1 MTKMSKRGFTLIE
14 LLVVIAI
21 IGILAAIL
29 LPALARA
36 REAAR
41 RASCQN
47 NLKQLGLVCKM
58 FANESKGQ
66 TYPQPYQ
73 DYRRAYTD
81 VRWWSNISW
90 VELYP
95 EYNSDYNLHAC
106 PSAPPGDGA
115 VEYDYP
121 EMRGVHS
128 TWRNSSHPVLKAMG
142 QRMFD
147 LAGETSGNAQDV
159 VIGGD
164 GQAKPDQSCAP
175 GGEALAAGV
184 CAPTFFYD
192 TYAYTGVVVPLTAMA
207 TDNIN
212 GAADLEL
219 MADAFYA
226 RSHANAGDIDVTTS
240 TGSWKLLNM
249 REGVERFMITDIN
262 NAAGSAKAQ
271 SEILLLRDEAFVD
284 SYDPATSATADVY
297 EFNHIPGGCNVLFM
311 DGHVEFI
318 KYPGEL
324 GKRNWFL
331 TPANMVNS
339 AW

>member
-1 MTKMSKRGFTLIE
+1 MSAISKKGFTLIE

-58 FANESKGQ
+58 YANESEGEK
-66 TYPQPYQ
+66 YPQPYQ

-95 EYNSDYNLHAC
+95 EYNTDYNLHSC
-106 PSAPPGDGA
+106 PSGPDDAT
-115 VEYDYP
+115 VTYDYA

-128 TWRNSSHPVLKAMG
+128 TWRNSDHPVLKPLG

-147 LAGETSGNAQDV
+147 AMGETPNNAQDV
-159 VIGGD
+159 AFGD

-184 CAPTFFYD
+184 CAPTFFFD
-192 TYAYTGVVVPLTAMA
+192 SYAYTGVVVPLNSMA
-207 TDNIN
+207 TDAVT
-212 GAADLEL
+212 GTADLL
-219 MADAFYA
+219 ILADAFYG
-226 RSHANAGDIDVTTS
+226 RPHNAGNNNIDVTTS
-240 TGSWKLLNM
+240 TGAHTLLNM
-249 REGVERFMITDIN
+249 REGIERFMVTDIN

-284 SYDPATSATADVY
+284 SYDPTSGATADVY
-297 EFNHIPGGCNVLFM
+297 EFNHIPGGCNVLYM
-311 DGHVEFI
+311 DGHVEFL

-324 GKRNWFL
+324 GKKTWFL